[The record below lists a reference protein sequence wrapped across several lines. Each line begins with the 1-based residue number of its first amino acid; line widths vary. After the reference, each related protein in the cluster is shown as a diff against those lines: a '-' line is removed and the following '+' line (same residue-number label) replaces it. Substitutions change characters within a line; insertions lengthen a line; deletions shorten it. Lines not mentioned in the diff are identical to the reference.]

1 MQLCDSF
8 VVYILLEIFIVLT
21 LQIRS
26 DIACEWIFAN
36 LWYTEAVNDNELH
49 KSETKVKLKR
59 DPSRLVLGNEICIK
73 GLKLTLDRQTAR
85 VDAS

>member
-1 MQLCDSF
+1 MQLCDNF
-8 VVYILLEIFIVLT
+8 VYILLEIFFIISI

-26 DIACEWIFAN
+26 GIACEWMFAN

-49 KSETKVKLKR
+49 KSETKVKRKR
-59 DPSRLVLGNEICIK
+59 DPSQLVLGNEICIK

-85 VDAS
+85 VDAL